1 MSIELDKS
9 WNHHL
14 SNHPKE
20 NVQTEVDD
28 IKKADTYSAC
38 HHSNENSQICP
49 TLPPLPDLIPLRIKK
64 KREKDGEEEEAD
76 QMDKDNYGVECNNK
90 SNSSQITI
98 KIKKKSLNFNLDE
111 SSISTIISQH
121 SNQETNISTDSIIMT
136 PSTEDNLEET
146 SRTSSPSQLSNCGNR
161 SIIKTEPACLKNG
174 EPLMQPE
181 PIVTLRKSDRK
192 KVARDIF
199 FLFEEMPISRKR
211 NSSGGKPNNKVIKSK
226 FGHLSAAVD
235 VKPNIRQLKSS
246 LKQYKTKTTIPQQ
259 KVIDNHPK
267 PQSIKIKPLPPKISS
282 ISNEPSSP
290 VPRVNPIFLF
300 VKQDD
305 TRIVEVRCED
315 YDKRNRIKLTKT
327 DKGWRSVPRTDPS
340 SSRVFKMFD
349 ESQESD
355 KWNDGDSIYGNETDY
370 NSSNDFVSKCHKKK
384 KKKKKKKSRIKSK
397 EAGRKNVGIDNLAQ
411 EHIAIS
417 SENNH
422 KVYEKTNHER
432 DEIFRSVV
440 DEGVSTDENIVLD
453 SLSVTVEPNNKSTD
467 DLNKDLT
474 QISDDI
480 DLDISLDNLVV
491 GNRDEHSQLVQLCP
505 QTGLFINAN
514 GDIISSPSEMHQ
526 LDHNGILH
534 TGHLST
540 DIVQIQDNFDPTE
553 MDTKNLKELLE
564 DADLLQHCTDNAF
577 SGAELIDSL
586 MKRGCE
592 DVNHISN
599 EDHINSSTSCL
610 NDFDNEDDELLLQQ
624 QPVEDIITR
633 LGESL
638 TTSPKCLSFNES
650 GDIEGMHGELY
661 QRPTQADVFNTALEE
676 LSITIK
682 NIEQSKDI
690 FEVTSKKSMSTENTA
705 IASPDSCADE
715 LPKDLTCK
723 KTLGQDGIGKERER
737 PHSRSSDA
745 IQSPQPSGL
754 PPVPPS
760 PDIISTKT
768 KFLEQLLHSSI
779 STKSPQSSLKK
790 ISSLPQQQKEPL
802 DLGKHRKSASPTVSC
817 SQDGENEPSSK
828 RLKRDSLD
836 QPIKD
841 PDPLTQLKLLIQN
854 SQWKVPDPILVPKDR
869 LSAVLASPAR
879 EIPLLLTTRPELRLP
894 EAFAFPSI
902 LHDPEILVISI
913 SQLENIL
920 EKQIDTIN
928 KPKKKSPLIPQVTIE
943 PVTNDIQKN
952 RGESQKQI
960 EEDCK
965 RVHEIIHNN
974 KNVSNSH
981 NTSALNMGSDI
992 DAATLA
998 AFNQMFWLP
1007 YLNQMT
1013 PDILKSMNAIHGNIN
1028 FSEILPLFLQQ
1039 QKQQKHIAVAVAAT
1053 ALSNP
1058 ISFQNPIEF
1067 AMWQEALNQAH
1078 MPRSMGDLNKP
1089 NSTQIQNKKTTE
1101 NNKMH
1106 ANIRNSFGMTP
1117 ISMKSNQLPN
1127 QEYGNL
1133 HTHLNQQIQQC
1144 TPNEKPTNQNQSTSR
1159 KVLNPFYRPP
1169 EPEDGDC
1176 NSNKQIRPPESKP
1189 RVTCK
1194 SLTNLLQPDRLSN
1207 DTNTFSNLMTIPSLK
1222 ATINNNSPKSFL
1234 WPKSATNPTSSGQQL
1249 QNSSLQSHLNIS
1261 NHNNSKINN
1270 QNSHNQ
1276 NQGKL
1281 KVKSGT
1287 HLLDPATLQRRL
1299 MSNEDMLTEVGSTTN
1314 SLDDAMITD
1323 PNGALWHPLFGN
1335 SQKNTYTSPWQWTT
1349 VTATGE

>member
-1 MSIELDKS
+1 MSIELDTS

-14 SNHPKE
+14 SNSQIEKVQIEADDLKKTDTSSTCHP
-20 NVQTEVDD
+20 
-28 IKKADTYSAC
+28 
-38 HHSNENSQICP
+38 SNENLQIFP
-49 TLPPLPDLIPLRIKK
+49 TLPPLPDLIPLRITK
-64 KREKDGEEEEAD
+64 KRESDGEEAD
-76 QMDKDNYGVECNNK
+76 QMDNDSYGVECNQI
-90 SNSSQITI
+90 SDTSQITI
-98 KIKKKSLNFNLDE
+98 KIKKKSSILNVDE
-111 SSISTIISQH
+111 SSTSTITSQH

-146 SRTSSPSQLSNCGNR
+146 SRTSSPSQLSKCENR
-161 SIIKTEPACLKNG
+161 SIIKTEPVCLRDG
-174 EPLMQPE
+174 EPLIESE
-181 PIVTLRKSDRK
+181 PIAPLRKSDRK

-199 FLFEEMPISRKR
+199 FLFEEMPTTRKR
-211 NSSGGKPNNKVIKSK
+211 NTLGGKPNNKAMKSK

-235 VKPNIRQLKSS
+235 VKPNIRQLQSS
-246 LKQYKTKTTIPQQ
+246 LKQYKKTTTIPQQ
-259 KVIDNHPK
+259 KVIENQPK
-267 PQSIKIKPLPPKISS
+267 PQSIKIKPLPPKTSS
-282 ISNEPSSP
+282 ISNEPSTP

-340 SSRVFKMFD
+340 SSRVFKMFN

-355 KWNDGDSIYGNETDY
+355 KWIDDDSLCANETDN
-370 NSSNDFVSKCHKKK
+370 NSCSDLVSKCHKKK
-384 KKKKKKKSRIKSK
+384 RKKKKKKGKIKSK
-397 EAGRKNVGIDNLAQ
+397 EIELEISNNNIENLAQ
-411 EHIAIS
+411 EPNAIS
-417 SENNH
+417 NENDH
-422 KVYEKTNHER
+422 KVYENTNHER
-432 DEIFRSVV
+432 GGLFQSIIGER
-440 DEGVSTDENIVLD
+440 VSGDPDNI
-453 SLSVTVEPNNKSTD
+453 LSNLSISSEPNIEPREEFTKN
-467 DLNKDLT
+467 LT
-474 QISDDI
+474 QISDDM
-480 DLDISLDNLVV
+480 DLDIPLTNFVV
-491 GNRDEHSQLVQLCP
+491 GNHDENSQLIQLCP

-514 GDIISSPSEMHQ
+514 GDIIPSPSPTPEIHQ
-526 LDHNGILH
+526 LDHNEISQSEHLH
-534 TGHLST
+534 M
-540 DIVQIQDNFDPTE
+540 DNIVEIPDHFDPTE

-564 DADLLQHCTDNAF
+564 DAELLQHCADNAF

-592 DVNHISN
+592 DVNHISS
-599 EDHINSSTSCL
+599 EDHINSSTGCL
-610 NDFDNEDDELLLQQ
+610 NDFDNEEDEILLQQ
-624 QPVEDIITR
+624 QPVEDIISR

-661 QRPTQADVFNTALEE
+661 QRSTQADVFNTALEE

-690 FEVTSKKSMSTENTA
+690 FEVSTKKSVSTENAA
-705 IASPDSCADE
+705 IVSPDSCADE

-723 KTLGQDGIGKERER
+723 KVLEQSVIIQERER
-737 PHSRSSDA
+737 PLSRSSDA

-760 PDIISTKT
+760 PDIINTKT
-768 KFLEQLLHSSI
+768 KFLEQLLHSST
-779 STKSPQSSLKK
+779 SATSPQTSLIK
-790 ISSLPQQQKEPL
+790 IPTLPQQQKEPL

-817 SQDGENEPSSK
+817 SQDGESEPASK
-828 RLKRDSLD
+828 RLKRDSQD
-836 QPIKD
+836 QTIKD

-920 EKQIDTIN
+920 EKQLDPMN
-928 KPKKKSPLIPQVTIE
+928 KPKQKSTLVPKVTIE
-943 PVTNDIQKN
+943 PVLNDIHKTLGEKQKD
-952 RGESQKQI
+952 GVEG
-960 EEDCK
+960 CK
-965 RVHEIIHNN
+965 RNLHN
-974 KNVSNSH
+974 KSIPTTQ
-981 NTSALNMGSDI
+981 NTTATNMGSDI
-992 DAATLA
+992 DAATLT

-1007 YLNQMT
+1007 YLNQMA
-1013 PDILKSMNAIHGNIN
+1013 PDFLKSMHGNVNI
-1028 FSEILPLFLQQ
+1028 SELIPIFLQQ
-1039 QKQQKHIAVAVAAT
+1039 QKQQQQKNIAAAVAAT

-1058 ISFQNPIEF
+1058 ISFQNPLEF

-1078 MPRSMGDLNKP
+1078 IQRTMDHLNKTT
-1089 NSTQIQNKKTTE
+1089 STPLQSKKASE
-1101 NNKMH
+1101 NNKI
-1106 ANIRNSFGMTP
+1106 NSNVRNSFTMP
-1117 ISMKSNQLPN
+1117 QLSMKSNQGHN
-1127 QEYGNL
+1127 QELNTLY
-1133 HTHLNQQIQQC
+1133 THLNQQIQQHSTS
-1144 TPNEKPTNQNQSTSR
+1144 TPADKTSNHGQSTSR

-1169 EPEDGDC
+1169 ESGDDD
-1176 NSNKQIRPPESKP
+1176 SSVNKPMKTSESKP

-1207 DTNTFSNLMTIPSLK
+1207 DTHKFANIMTMPSFN
-1222 ATINNNSPKSFL
+1222 ATINNNSSKSFP
-1234 WPKSATNPTSSGQQL
+1234 WPLSTTNPTISSVQQHSNL
-1249 QNSSLQSHLNIS
+1249 LTQSHLNIN
-1261 NHNNSKINN
+1261 NHHNPKLNN
-1270 QNSHNQ
+1270 QNPSNQ

-1299 MSNEDMLTEVGSTTN
+1299 MNNANEDALTEVGSTTS
-1314 SLDDAMITD
+1314 SLDDIMMND
-1323 PNGALWHPLFGN
+1323 PNAALWHPLFG
-1335 SQKNTYTSPWQWTT
+1335 K
-1349 VTATGE
+1349 